1 MSFDSD
7 VSPSSVPT
15 GSPHLDRE
23 RVGDFQPG
31 DMATQLERGLG
42 EENLPGGSLP
52 DEGELQLQP
61 GVEPVARSQWQLF
74 LRRFLRHRMAVISL
88 LVLVIL
94 CAMCFGASWIAPYP
108 KNNQDLLAKVG
119 GPSTAHWFGNDNIGR
134 DEFTEVLYAGQ
145 VSLKIGLSVAL
156 ISTVIGVALGSLAGY
171 FGRWT
176 DQLVMRITDLF
187 LVIPQLV
194 ILAIAIKKFGQSDT
208 MIALV
213 LAALFW
219 MYTARVVR
227 GQVLSIREKEYV
239 EAARAAGASNSRIII
254 RHILPNIIG
263 PVMVNATLA
272 VAAAIITE
280 STLSF
285 LGFGVQPPST
295 SWGNMLS
302 NAEGV
307 VGTRLAYL
315 LYFPGVMI
323 FITVLAVNFLGDGL
337 RDAFDPQS
345 HE

>member
-1 MSFDSD
+1 MTLDPEI
-7 VSPSSVPT
+7 SPSSVPT

-23 RVGDFQPG
+23 RVGDMQPG
-31 DMATQLERGLG
+31 DMATQLEEGLG
-42 EENLPGGSLP
+42 RENLPGGGLP
-52 DEGELQLQP
+52 DLNEGGLRP

-74 LRRFLRHRMAVISL
+74 RRRFLRHRMAVIAL
-88 LVLVIL
+88 LVLIIL
-94 CAMCFGASWIAPYP
+94 CLMCFGASWIAPFP
-108 KNNQDLLAKVG
+108 KNNQDLLAPVA
-119 GPSTAHWFGNDNIGR
+119 GPTTTHWFGTDNIGR

-145 VSLKIGLSVAL
+145 ISLKIGLSVAL
-156 ISTVIGVALGSLAGY
+156 ISTIIGVTLGSLAGY

-176 DQLVMRITDLF
+176 DQLVMRVTDLF

-213 LAALFW
+213 LAGLFW

-239 EAARAAGASNSRIII
+239 EAARAAGASNRRIIV

-263 PVMVNATLA
+263 PVMVNATLS

-302 NAEGV
+302 SAEGV

-315 LYFPGVMI
+315 LYFPGVLI
-323 FITVLAVNFLGDGL
+323 FITVISVNFLGDGL
-337 RDAFDPQS
+337 RDAFDPQA